1 MNKNWD
7 FNGGYV
13 AINSFGF
20 GGANAHV
27 LLKSN
32 SKTKTN
38 KIVNHVPR
46 LIAVSGRTE
55 EAVNN
60 MLKNVHFFLEFIIY
74 YYFNYQL
81 NISFLLVDRRNSV
94 RR

>member
-1 MNKNWD
+1 VNKNWD

-32 SKTKTN
+32 PKIKTN
-38 KIVNHVPR
+38 KIVTHIPR

-60 MLKNVHFFLEFIIY
+60 MLKNVHFFLDFIIY
-74 YYFNYQL
+74 
-81 NISFLLVDRRNSV
+81 
-94 RR
+94 

>member
-1 MNKNWD
+1 VNKHWD
-7 FNGGYV
+7 FNGNYV
-13 AINSFGF
+13 ALNSFGF

-32 SKTKTN
+32 SKTKTTQ
-38 KIVNHVPR
+38 IINHVPR

-60 MLKNVHFFLEFIIY
+60 MLKNVGT
-74 YYFNYQL
+74 
-81 NISFLLVDRRNSV
+81 LLFRFHNLLLF
-94 RR
+94 

>member
-27 LLKSN
+27 LLKPN
-32 SKTKTN
+32 PKTKTN
-38 KIVNHVPR
+38 TIVNHVPR

-60 MLKNVHFFLEFIIY
+60 MLKNVHFFILEFIIN
-74 YYFNYQL
+74 YYFSYQL
-81 NISFLLVDRRNSV
+81 NTSFLLVDR
-94 RR
+94 

>member
-1 MNKNWD
+1 VNKNWD

-27 LLKSN
+27 LLKPN

-60 MLKNVHFFLEFIIY
+60 MLKNVHIFLEFIIY

-81 NISFLLVDRRNSV
+81 NTSFLLVDR
-94 RR
+94 

>member
-1 MNKNWD
+1 VDKNWD
-7 FNGGYV
+7 FNGEYV
-13 AINSFGF
+13 ALNSFGF

-32 SKTKTN
+32 SKTKTTQIIN
-38 KIVNHVPR
+38 PVPR

-60 MLKNVHFFLEFIIY
+60 MLKNVHYFLDFIIY
-74 YYFNYQL
+74 CYFSCQFNT
-81 NISFLLVDRRNSV
+81 SFLLLDNSNSF
-94 RR
+94 R

>member
-1 MNKNWD
+1 MSNESHLHLQVVNRNWD

-13 AINSFGF
+13 ALNSFGF

-32 SKTKTN
+32 PKQKTTQSLN
-38 KIVNHVPR
+38 NVPR
-46 LIAVSGRTE
+46 LITVSGRTE

-60 MLKNVHFFLEFIIY
+60 MLKKVQFLFIQTLIHCSSY
-74 YYFNYQL
+74 
-81 NISFLLVDRRNSV
+81 
-94 RR
+94 

>member
-13 AINSFGF
+13 ALNSFGF

-32 SKTKTN
+32 PKPKIGPISTN
-38 KIVNHVPR
+38 VPR
-46 LIAVSGRTE
+46 LISVSGRTE
-55 EAVNN
+55 NAVNN
-60 MLKNVHFFLEFIIY
+60 MLKNV
-74 YYFNYQL
+74 
-81 NISFLLVDRRNSV
+81 
-94 RR
+94 

>member
-1 MNKNWD
+1 VNKNWD

-13 AINSFGF
+13 ALNSFGF

-27 LLKSN
+27 LLKPN
-32 SKTKTN
+32 SKTKTTQ
-38 KIVNHVPR
+38 IINHVPR

-60 MLKNVHFFLEFIIY
+60 MLKNVHYFIDFIIN
-74 YYFNYQL
+74 YYFSYQL
-81 NISFLLVDRRNSV
+81 NTSFLFLD
-94 RR
+94 